1 LQGVYKLGGPF
12 MIKGLYEAH
21 LPVSNL
27 EKSIEFYEGL
37 GLEFDHKAGDKLAFL
52 WITKDQSWLGL
63 WETEKVELDYH
74 PSIRHIAFEVSLEG
88 LKDSVSWL
96 TNKGYQ
102 PREAFGFNPIEP
114 FVMPNEKGF
123 GHAKIHFNDRDGNSL
138 ELICQIANPN
148 KLSERMYLSEWIKLN
163 ELDD

>member
-1 LQGVYKLGGPF
+1 

-37 GLEFDHKAGDKLAFL
+37 GLQFDHKVGDNLAFL
-52 WITKDQSWLGL
+52 WIIKDQSWLGL
-63 WETEKVELDYH
+63 WETEKVDLDYH

-88 LKDSVSWL
+88 LKGSVAWL

-102 PREAFGFNPIEP
+102 PREAFGFDPSEP
-114 FVMPNEKGF
+114 FVMPNINGF

-148 KLSERMYLSEWIKLN
+148 KLTERMYLSEWMRLN
-163 ELDD
+163 ELNN